1 MSEIKVSKEFVNIY
15 RNFNVKDVSSE
26 MNKLNQKELYL
37 HLTLCLDK
45 HSDENSTVLHNFKSF
60 REQVM
65 EIYDIQDDK
74 ESTNPFLKVLVE
86 ESGDQYIE
94 TDNIIDEDGNKL
106 PEPYTKEEVRNIK
119 INLIND

>member
-1 MSEIKVSKEFVNIY
+1 MSEIKVSKEFINIY
-15 RNFNVKDVSSE
+15 RNFNVKDVSDE
-26 MNKLNQKELYL
+26 MNKLSQKELYL
-37 HLTLCLDK
+37 LLTLCLDK

-119 INLIND
+119 INLISD

>member
-1 MSEIKVSKEFVNIY
+1 MSEIKVSKEFINIY
-15 RNFNVKDVSSE
+15 RNFNVKDVSGE
-26 MNKLNQKELYL
+26 MNKLSQKELYL
-37 HLTLCLDK
+37 LLTLCLDK

-119 INLIND
+119 INLISD

>member
-37 HLTLCLDK
+37 LLTLCLDK